1 MVLLLIKII
10 IIIII
15 IVIIIIIQKIATD
28 FGEQK
33 VKLSLHRYG
42 QALRVPG
49 A

>member
-1 MVLLLIKII
+1 MVLLLIKI